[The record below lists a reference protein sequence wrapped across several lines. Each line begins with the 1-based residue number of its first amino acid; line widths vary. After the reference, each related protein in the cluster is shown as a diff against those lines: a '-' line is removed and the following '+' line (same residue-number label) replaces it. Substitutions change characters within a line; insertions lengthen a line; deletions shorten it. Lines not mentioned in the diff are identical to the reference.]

1 MIAGTVTA
9 PAPGALRWRKVAVED
24 GQGAQWHAALGAYAA
39 RIEERPRP
47 VGPTQYQVRV
57 SDAGG
62 ETVFCSTAAG
72 IEPRSLKAAQL
83 LGEVFLER
91 AAGGARSGLAARRPV
106 EGPLVLA
113 SGGVRREVDREGR
126 EVRPSDLRAGRR
138 RIPGASGAAGH
149 GFVAGM
155 THAQVL
161 DLARTRAPAVGRYAY
176 LVDMWPQATGSTRA
190 RLCRILEES
199 GEFVCQQRPRRGSR
213 GRPIVAVRTAVLG
226 ADEGGGR

>member
-9 PAPGALRWRKVAVED
+9 AAPGALRWRKVAGED

-91 AAGGARSGLAARRPV
+91 AGLGRESLGG
-106 EGPLVLA
+106 LVLA

-176 LVDMWPQATGSTRA
+176 LVDMWPRATGSTRA

-226 ADEGGGR
+226 ADGGDGGGR